1 MKRISFVTV
10 RKRLVILLCLLAV
23 YFLIMIVKLAYV
35 QLVSSPEILAKA
47 EDLWSRDI
55 PFQAERGQ
63 IIDREGD
70 VLVENE
76 VAPSLV
82 IVPRQV
88 ENVDE
93 VVDEISQIIDIE
105 QDKLRD
111 HVTKEVSV
119 EAIHPEGRQLSDE
132 QADKI
137 RSLNLPGLYLAEDSI
152 RHYPNDDDLAHVLGF
167 TGIDNQGLMGL
178 EASYDDVL
186 SGESGALSFFSD
198 NKGRRLENRSNRYS
212 PPRDG
217 DHLALTID
225 KDVQSIIEREL
236 DQVVAEYNPDGAMA
250 VVMDP
255 SNGEVLAMSSRPT
268 FHPNNYQSVEP
279 SVYNRNLPVFST
291 YEPGSTFKI
300 VTLAAALEE
309 GVVDLEDDSYHDHGH
324 TKVGGARLRC
334 WKSGGHGD
342 QSYLEVV
349 QNSCNPGFVNLGQKL
364 GEERLFSYIDTF
376 GFGQKTG
383 IDLEGESKGI
393 IFDESQVGP
402 VELAT
407 TAFGQGV
414 SVTPI
419 QQLTAVSAAINGG
432 YLYEPHVVKGI
443 VDGQTGDMKESK
455 EPTLRDKVISE
466 STSEEVRNALE
477 HVVAK
482 GTGRG
487 AYVNGYRV
495 GGKTGTA
502 QKVGPDGNYLDNNH
516 IVSFMGF
523 APADDPE
530 LLVYIAVDNPKDVIQ
545 FGGVVASPIAGRIIE
560 DSLRELDVP
569 KRDDGLAKDFQWPE
583 QPTVEVPELIGESV
597 DDLSRY
603 LTNVTIDAQ
612 GEGDTVISQSPA
624 AGEVVESGS
633 TIRVFLGDTEKDE
646 N

>member
-93 VVDEISQIIDIE
+93 VVNEISQIIDIE

-111 HVTKEVSV
+111 HVTKDVSV
-119 EAIHPEGRQLSDE
+119 EAIHPEGRQLSDD

-152 RHYPNDDDLAHVLGF
+152 RHYPNGDDLAHVLGF

-186 SGESGALSFFSD
+186 SGETGALSFFSD
-198 NKGRRLENRSNRYS
+198 AKGRRLENRSNRYT

-225 KDVQSIIEREL
+225 ADVQSIIEREL

-309 GVVDLEDDSYHDHGH
+309 SVVDLEEDSYHDHGH

-342 QSYLEVV
+342 QTYLEVV

-376 GFGQKTG
+376 GFGEKTG

-419 QQLTAVSAAINGG
+419 QQLSAVSAAINGG
-432 YLYEPHVVKGI
+432 YLYEPHVVKGV

-455 EPTLRDKVISE
+455 EPTLKDKVISD

-516 IVSFMGF
+516 IVSFIGF

-545 FGGVVASPIAGRIIE
+545 FGGVVASPIAGRVIE

-603 LTNVTIDAQ
+603 LTNVTLDVQ
-612 GEGDTVISQSPA
+612 GDGDIVVSQSPA

-633 TIRVFLGDTEKDE
+633 TIRVFLGETEKGE